1 MIVPRYKVGEAV
13 AVAHRSHP
21 GHHRTPFYLKGRIGE
36 VAEVLGAFRDPEL
49 LAYHKPG
56 LPKRFLYL
64 VRFRQSELWP
74 DYAGPA
80 DDVLTAEIYEHWL
93 EPPPKRG

>member
-1 MIVPRYKVGEAV
+1 MIRPQFKAGDPVVV
-13 AVAHRSHP
+13 ARRKHD
-21 GHHRTPFYLKGRIGE
+21 GHHRTPFYLKGRQGE
-36 VAEVLGAFRDPEL
+36 IAEVLGTFHNPEQ

-64 VRFRQSELWP
+64 VRFRQTDLWKQ
-74 DYAGPA
+74 YSGPA

-93 EPPPKRG
+93 RPAAARG